1 MPDAPSKRVVLVA
14 AFLGLGF
21 AAVVGGAI
29 GEVAVR
35 LVRPQQLI
43 QPRSDIFIP
52 ADTVGWDLRPN
63 VATTVNTG
71 ERTVSW
77 RTDSAGFRI
86 GREGR
91 HAAPRSLLLIGDS
104 FLQALQVEWEQ
115 SAAGLLDA
123 QLHRTSP
130 AVAVRNAGVSAWDP
144 PQYAARL
151 RRALSSGNR
160 PSAVIVSWYVGNDAT
175 GDAPAYLPP
184 RPVMTSARLRWPASF
199 AWRDV
204 VDAWLRPWN
213 DLLKQH
219 SHLYVLV
226 RQAMLGVRMR
236 AGLSADAVPTEI
248 LVREAS
254 SPRWASSAAWGD
266 TLVRLARAANVPIGF
281 VLVPSTY
288 QVHDA
293 AFDLYAAGNGFTR
306 SAVDL
311 DQPNRKMAEA
321 LGTLGVPVV
330 DALPE
335 FRRAAAASPRLLYG
349 TVDRHLSPEGNVVFA
364 RVLASMATRLLDGD
378 PSVAA
383 GVASPHRR

>member
-1 MPDAPSKRVVLVA
+1 MPDAPSGRVVVA
-14 AFLGLGF
+14 AAALGLIF
-21 AAVVGGAI
+21 AVAVGGAV

-43 QPRSDIFIP
+43 QPRPDIFVP

-77 RTDSAGFRI
+77 RTDAEGFRI
-86 GREGR
+86 GRDGR
-91 HAAPRSLLLIGDS
+91 QDAPQSLLLIGDS

-115 SAAGLLDA
+115 SAAGVLQA
-123 QLHRTSP
+123 QLRTSSRE
-130 AVAVRNAGVSAWDP
+130 VAVRNAGVSAWDP

-151 RRALSSGNR
+151 RRALAGASR

-184 RPVMTSARLRWPASF
+184 RPVMTSARLRWPSSF
-199 AWRDV
+199 AWRDI

-226 RQAMLGVRMR
+226 RQALLGVRMR

-248 LVREAS
+248 LVREAT
-254 SPRWASSAAWGD
+254 SPRWARSAAWGD
-266 TLVRLARAANVPIGF
+266 TLVRLARAAGVPIGF

-306 SAVDL
+306 AAVDL
-311 DQPNRKMAEA
+311 EQPNRKMAEA
-321 LGTLGVPVV
+321 LGSLGVPVV

-335 FRRAAAASPRLLYG
+335 FRDAAKASPDMLYG
-349 TVDRHLSPEGNVVFA
+349 TVDRHLSPAGNVVFA
-364 RVLASMATRLLDGD
+364 QVLSTLAARLLDGD
-378 PSVAA
+378 RPIAE